1 MKDDVEVLVA
11 KLFRA
16 PRGGQVTPQVV
27 GARALRRLHPA
38 GAFPAARALAARL
51 ARVRRGVCW
60 QELDRLGKSVAR
72 EIDFS
77 PARSAALEDVR
88 GLVILS
94 EALMWG
100 WQRHATP
107 PPDPREPLCS
117 FCHRPAV
124 RVVRSRTPVC
134 VQHRPRTSGA
144 QHAARLVRW
153 AGSPARL
160 HEMVLH
166 QAAEIRA
173 SVPDTELEDVLR
185 TVRIDQETRDWWSA
199 HPDLELP
206 IRFLA
211 HRQVEAAWRQWVDGQ
226 RITGARGGARAR
238 AVPLARLAP
247 AVKKVRGGMSVAGA
261 ARMHGVS
268 EATLR
273 RHLRR
278 NPVPV
283 L

>member
-1 MKDDVEVLVA
+1 MKDDVEVLIS
-11 KLFRA
+11 KLFLA
-16 PRGGQVTPQVV
+16 PRGGPVTPQVV
-27 GARALRRLHPA
+27 ASRALHRLHPA

-51 ARVRRGVCW
+51 ARARRGICW
-60 QELDRLGKSVAR
+60 QELGRLGKSVAR

-77 PARSAALEDVR
+77 PARSAELGDVR
-88 GLVILS
+88 GLTLAAD
-94 EALMWG
+94 ALMWG

-107 PPDPREPLCS
+107 PPDPRQPLCS
-117 FCHRPAV
+117 FCHRPSVGA
-124 RVVRSRTPVC
+124 SRARPVC
-134 VQHRPRTSGA
+134 AQHVPRTAGA
-144 QHAARLVRW
+144 QHAARLVQW

-166 QAAEIRA
+166 QAAEIRSA
-173 SVPDTELEDVLR
+173 VPDAELENLLAAAPQDPVTCR
-185 TVRIDQETRDWWSA
+185 WWSSQ
-199 HPDLELP
+199 PDLELP
-206 IRFLA
+206 IRILA
-211 HRQVEAAWRQWVDGQ
+211 HRRVEAAYRRWVDDQ
-226 RITGARGGARAR
+226 RIAGGRAR

-247 AVKKVRGGMSVAGA
+247 AVKKVGGGMSVAGA

-278 NPVPV
+278 KPVPV

>member
-1 MKDDVEVLVA
+1 
-11 KLFRA
+11 
-16 PRGGQVTPQVV
+16 
-27 GARALRRLHPA
+27 
-38 GAFPAARALAARL
+38 
-51 ARVRRGVCW
+51 
-60 QELDRLGKSVAR
+60 
-72 EIDFS
+72 
-77 PARSAALEDVR
+77 
-88 GLVILS
+88 
-94 EALMWG
+94 
-100 WQRHATP
+100 
-107 PPDPREPLCS
+107 
-117 FCHRPAV
+117 
-124 RVVRSRTPVC
+124 
-134 VQHRPRTSGA
+134 
-144 QHAARLVRW
+144 
-153 AGSPARL
+153 
-160 HEMVLH
+160 MVLH

-211 HRQVEAAWRQWVDGQ
+211 HRQVEAAWRQWVDDQ
-226 RITGARGGARAR
+226 RIAGGRAR

-247 AVKKVRGGMSVAGA
+247 AVKKVGGGMSVAGA

-278 NPVPV
+278 KPVPV